1 MFQQLGSTIG
11 IGVLVTVFAA
21 ASEGT
26 GAKALIEGVPST
38 IAVSAGL
45 IALALVVALYADATA
60 GRRATRSPIPRAA
73 AAAGG

>member
-1 MFQQLGSTIG
+1 VFQQLGSTIG

-45 IALALVVALYADATA
+45 IALALGVALVLMRPLAASSP
-60 GRRATRSPIPRAA
+60 SPIPQAA
-73 AAAGG
+73 APVAD